1 MFHGKPPHPGNAHPP
16 AEVQDERGILRE
28 LTWADLVARLKASR
42 GGRDVF
48 GEADEAM
55 DASFDATCARRI
67 AAHHN
72 GKSSVN
78 LEDSSYGKEARRRRP
93 QGMKGAGSGFAPGS
107 RGSK

>member
-1 MFHGKPPHPGNAHPP
+1 MFHGKPPQPGHAHPL
-16 AEVQDERGILRE
+16 ADVQDEAGILRE

-42 GGRDVF
+42 GGRDASDSSE
-48 GEADEAM
+48 EAG

-78 LEDSSYGKEARRRRP
+78 LEGSSYGKEARRRRP

>member
-42 GGRDVF
+42 GGRDASDSSE
-48 GEADEAM
+48 EAG

-78 LEDSSYGKEARRRRP
+78 LEDSSYGKVERAKRP
-93 QGMKGAGSGFAPGS
+93 QGTKGAGDGFAPGL
-107 RGSK
+107 RGSR